1 MTILATDRP
10 SKCVYMPLTLFLQVP
25 EVPVVSPVSGQV
37 YERRLIEKFIQESG
51 VDPVN
56 KEPLS
61 LDQLI
66 EVTHVTLAQEYESW
80 NLRKC
85 G

>member
-1 MTILATDRP
+1 M
-10 SKCVYMPLTLFLQVP
+10 P

-66 EVTHVTLAQEYESW
+66 EVTHVKLVQEDEF
-80 NLRKC
+80 
-85 G
+85 

>member
-1 MTILATDRP
+1 
-10 SKCVYMPLTLFLQVP
+10 MPLTRQVP

-66 EVTHVTLAQEYESW
+66 EVIHVTLAQEDESG
-80 NLRKC
+80 NSRRKY